1 MPYLTREQILEV
13 KDLQFED
20 VEVPEW
26 GGTLRVRGLTGI
38 ERDRF
43 EETILDQRGKNVKVK
58 MTNLRAR
65 LVVLSVVD
73 EQDQALFTQNDIGV
87 LGRKSAAALQRVF
100 NVAQRLSGFSDED
113 LEELAKNSSDA
124 QSDGSISD

>member
-65 LVVLSVVD
+65 LVALSVVD
-73 EQDQALFTQNDIGV
+73 EQGQALFTQNDIGV

>member
-43 EETILDQRGKNVKVK
+43 EDAILDQRGKNVKVK
-58 MTNLRAR
+58 MTNMRAR
-65 LVVLSVVD
+65 LVALSVVD
-73 EQDQALFTQNDIGV
+73 EQGQALFTQTDIGV

-124 QSDGSISD
+124 QSDDSISD